1 EQTVARLASVAE
13 ASGADAGVVDEGVG
27 PVVATPIMR
36 WLRGVEGP
44 VEQFNQTVVLSAP
57 PGATDGDVVTV
68 VQALL
73 DRHAAL
79 RLRAV
84 DDGAGGWSLQVP
96 EAGSVQAR
104 DCVQVVEVVCD
115 EALRA
120 A

>member
-57 PGATDGDVVTV
+57 PGVTDADVVTV

-84 DDGAGGWSLQVP
+84 DDGGWSLEVP